1 MKSFLITEEQIARV
15 IGGAAAD
22 EVSRRFNR
30 HFDFLT
36 IASWT
41 AETPLGE
48 GGIALSAEEIKACG
62 GRAAEFFGLERSF
75 LEDQPATTIT
85 DWAAAIASAISQKL
99 DRFTFKSAA
108 RDERRAARTHK
119 AEEVFQDAAAAANIL
134 YGRRRLLSFVAP
146 HSLLGFELTIVTPNL
161 QRIESLDARGK
172 TPEAL
177 TQTMAYGD
185 VLVATPT
192 LWRYMMREEL
202 AAPDNTMAVSFGE
215 PMTQELAAEMRKA
228 GFGVLRE
235 LYGST
240 ETGLIAW
247 RDAPGEPFV
256 LFDHWRYDNDRLIR
270 LTPDGGEREV
280 EASDFLEWKSKRS
293 FDLSGRRD
301 GAVQIGAVNVI
312 PGDVAARLCDH
323 GLVADCAISVGRRGD
338 GVDRLIAHIVL
349 KKGVAPDERSA
360 REIDVWCR
368 TELRQQERP
377 RIFHFEQ
384 ALSSEKPSLTDR

>member
-1 MKSFLITEEQIARV
+1 VKSFLITEEQIARV

-62 GRAAEFFGLERSF
+62 WRAAEFFGLERGF
-75 LEDQPATTIT
+75 LEDQPATTIA
-85 DWAAAIASAISQKL
+85 DWAAAISSAISQKL

-172 TPEAL
+172 TPDAL

-323 GLVADCAISVGRRGD
+323 VLVADCAISVGRRGD

-377 RIFHFEQ
+377 RIFHFERT
-384 ALSSEKPSLTDR
+384 LSSEKPSPTDR

>member
-1 MKSFLITEEQIARV
+1 MKSFLITEQQIARV

-22 EVSRRFNR
+22 EISRRFNR

-41 AETPLGE
+41 AETPLGA
-48 GGIALSAEEIKACG
+48 GGIALSADEIKACSW
-62 GRAAEFFGLERSF
+62 RAAELFGLDRRY
-75 LEDQPATTIT
+75 LEDHPATTIA
-85 DWAAAIASAISQKL
+85 DWAAAISSAISHKL
-99 DRFTFKSAA
+99 ARFTFKSAA
-108 RDERRAARTHK
+108 RDERRAARAHK
-119 AEEVFQDAAAAANIL
+119 AEDVFQDAAAAANIL

-146 HSLLGFELTIVTPNL
+146 HSLLGFELTILTPNL
-161 QRIESLDARGK
+161 QHIESLDARGK
-172 TPEAL
+172 TPEEL

-256 LFDHWRYDNDRLIR
+256 LFDHWRYDNDRLTR
-270 LTPDGGEREV
+270 LAPGGEKRKV
-280 EASDFLEWKSKRS
+280 EASDFLEWKTERS
-293 FDLSGRRD
+293 FGLAGRRD

-312 PGDVAARLCDH
+312 PADVAARLCGH
-323 GLVADCAISVGRRGD
+323 ARIADCAISVGRRGD
-338 GVDRLIAHIVL
+338 GVNRLIAHIVL
-349 KKGVAPDERSA
+349 KKGVEPDERTA

-377 RIFHFEQ
+377 RIFHFE
-384 ALSSEKPSLTDR
+384 SEIEQR